1 MNCNE
6 CLVEM
11 ETMST
16 SDISGSAVAVHSAT
30 CADCARVLQAITD
43 ADRMMMQERD
53 ESYFTTPPDEVAKR
67 AVLLGQRRRVFGG
80 VSVLAVALAGFSV
93 WYAIESLGRSNRER
107 SSARDGVTESFAVRC
122 LSKSNVR
129 ELLAPYMRT
138 GGSQLSITQPPLR
151 VFTVRTTQEEMVRVR
166 EVLQRFDTP
175 ENGNCEVPDATPAAT
190 PDVPS
195 VNAVPPNVA
204 PARMPDVPPPPA

>member
-30 CADCARVLQAITD
+30 CAECARVLQAITD
-43 ADRMMMQERD
+43 ADRLMMQERD
-53 ESYFTTPPDEVAKR
+53 ESYFTTPPDEVARR

-80 VSVLAVALAGFSV
+80 VSVLAAALAGFSV
-93 WYAIESLGRSNRER
+93 WYAIESLGRSTRER
-107 SSARDGVTESFAVRC
+107 YSARDGVTESFEIRC
-122 LSKSNVR
+122 LSNTNVR
-129 ELLAPYMRT
+129 ELISPYMRT
-138 GGSQLSITQPPLR
+138 PGSQLMSTQPPLR
-151 VFTVRTTQEEMVRVR
+151 VYTVRTTQAEMAKVR

-175 ENGNCEVPDATPAAT
+175 ANGNCQLPGGT
-190 PDVPS
+190 S
-195 VNAVPPNVA
+195 GRAVPADAA
-204 PARMPDVPPPPA
+204 PARVPDMPPPPA